1 MNIKMIIRSF
11 AQTLVE
17 IDTAIATNKT
27 IDFKSFINDT
37 DDLTWFAITS
47 GNIVPDLY
55 VKMIDQALSELSI
68 DLKGKYIAAYSS
80 ALNLYSR
87 EHANTDI
94 ISIISESD
102 WHCEDDRREVKNFI
116 GLSDKGYHFGYLD
129 DLPESEIYW
138 DAEGYSS
145 VLEAQTARHAQLE
158 HIEMLKD
165 DAESGVLSNFPV
177 YGHNGDELI
186 PF

>member
-55 VKMIDQALSELSI
+55 VKMIDQALGELSI

-80 ALNLYSR
+80 ALNLYNK

-102 WHCEDDRREVKNFI
+102 WYCEDDRREVKNFI

-129 DLPESEIYW
+129 DFPESEIYW
-138 DAEGYSS
+138 DADGYSS
-145 VLEAQTARHAQLE
+145 ILEAQTARHTQLE
-158 HIEMLKD
+158 HIEKLKD
-165 DAESGVLSNFPV
+165 EAASLVLSNLPV
-177 YGHNGDELI
+177 YDFDDELI